1 MDVSEKELKKP
12 NDLAKFLN
20 MTKIRL
26 TFNQQKS
33 LCVTKNYFETFRNDD
48 KMQKIRSL
56 SQKFRER

>member
-33 LCVTKNYFETFRNDD
+33 LRNKKLFWD
-48 KMQKIRSL
+48 I
-56 SQKFRER
+56 